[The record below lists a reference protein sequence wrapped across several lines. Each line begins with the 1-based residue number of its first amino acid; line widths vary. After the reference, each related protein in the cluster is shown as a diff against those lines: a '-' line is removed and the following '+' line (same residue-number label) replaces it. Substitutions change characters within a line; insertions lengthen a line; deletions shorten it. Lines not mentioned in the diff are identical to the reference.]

1 MRKLLIGL
9 LLSLF
14 IFPAV
19 AAQYHPVDKHALPE
33 SKRTKLELYLSA
45 PEAYAMK
52 SKAGEKALFIDVRT
66 KGEFMFLGSPSV
78 TDMNIPYMDIDDPT
92 SWDKKG
98 KHYTMAPNSDFVAAV
113 AALVAQHH
121 LGKND
126 PIIVMCRSGDRSSR
140 AADLLQKDGYT
151 KVYSVVD
158 GFEGD
163 MDTNG
168 KRDLNGWKNANLPW
182 TYDMKESQAY
192 LR

>member
-1 MRKLLIGL
+1 MRKLLFGL
-9 LLSLF
+9 LMSLF
-14 IFPAV
+14 IFPAL
-19 AAQYHPVDKHALPE
+19 AGTYHPVDKNALPA
-33 SKRTKLELYLSA
+33 SKQTKSRLYLSA

-52 SKAGEKALFIDVRT
+52 SKEGSKALFIDVRT
-66 KGEFMFLGSPSV
+66 KGEFMFLGSPTV
-78 TDMNIPYMDIDDPT
+78 TDMNIPYMEIDDPT
-92 SWDKKG
+92 GWDAKG

-126 PIIVMCRSGDRSSR
+126 PIIVICRSGDRSSR

-163 MDTNG
+163 MGADG
-168 KRDLNGWKNANLPW
+168 KRDVNGWKNANLPW
-182 TYDMKESQAY
+182 TYNMQESQAY